1 MVHTQTLDFMQWNQ
15 DSGEEQL
22 MFFLERQRETIDDR
36 SQDLKKLSD
45 AIESLCFIDELEEH
59 IVDGPSNVRAQIQ
72 EFSVYP
78 MERGLKEIALTGIL
92 GVEKFKKLFH
102 QPITLLQQITAVP
115 EEQTDGL
122 CVPWRCWY

>member
-1 MVHTQTLDFMQWNQ
+1 
-15 DSGEEQL
+15 
-22 MFFLERQRETIDDR
+22 
-36 SQDLKKLSD
+36 
-45 AIESLCFIDELEEH
+45 
-59 IVDGPSNVRAQIQ
+59 
-72 EFSVYP
+72 